1 MLSRRSHQAG
11 AGHRAP
17 SADSRP
23 FERTKR
29 GAAGQRANSPHP
41 GGGPETGH
49 RLGAPERLGAA
60 GAGGM
65 TGGEFADVLRVRGG
79 DLRLDPAP
87 CWNRAGN
94 AIAVPGIAP
103 DDPRQMFVIEVA
115 ASAPK

>member
-1 MLSRRSHQAG
+1 
-11 AGHRAP
+11 
-17 SADSRP
+17 
-23 FERTKR
+23 
-29 GAAGQRANSPHP
+29 
-41 GGGPETGH
+41 
-49 RLGAPERLGAA
+49 
-60 GAGGM
+60 M

-103 DDPRQMFVIEVA
+103 DDPRQMLVIEVA